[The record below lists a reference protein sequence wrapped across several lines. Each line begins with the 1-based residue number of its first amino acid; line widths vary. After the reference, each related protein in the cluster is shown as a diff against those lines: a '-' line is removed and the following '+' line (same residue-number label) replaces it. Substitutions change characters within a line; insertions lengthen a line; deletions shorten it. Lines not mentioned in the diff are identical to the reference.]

1 MSKLRRYN
9 RAGTARKAGRN
20 IEVTNKANELLKRLR
35 VGQRVTIV
43 QKENLTETVIEQKNS
58 SCIFVQ
64 IKGQMVCI
72 NTADIITKR
81 YEVWEV

>member
-1 MSKLRRYN
+1 MSIRRYN
-9 RAGTARKAGRN
+9 KSGTARKSSKN
-20 IEVTNKANELLKRLR
+20 IEVTNEANELLKRLR
-35 VGQRVTIV
+35 VGQRVTVV

-72 NTADIITKR
+72 NTADIITKQ

>member
-1 MSKLRRYN
+1 MSIRRYN
-9 RAGTARKAGRN
+9 KSGTARTAGKN

-43 QKENLTETVIEQKNS
+43 QRENLTETVIEQKNS

-64 IKGQMVCI
+64 IKGQMICI

>member
-1 MSKLRRYN
+1 MSIRRYN
-9 RAGTARKAGRN
+9 KSGTARKSTKN
-20 IEVTNKANELLKRLR
+20 IEVTNKANELLKCLS
-35 VGQRVTIV
+35 VGQRVTV
-43 QKENLTETVIEQKNS
+43 VREQNYTETVIEQKNS

-72 NTADIITKR
+72 NTADIITKQ